1 MATYTY
7 VAKDRAGSEL
17 TGLLTGTSPDEII
30 QKLHQQGLAVLHV
43 AEDRAGGGARSWW
56 REFSQ
61 ITIGKASTRDI
72 ALFSRQL
79 ATVIESGIP
88 LVKGM
93 RGLAMDSS
101 KGPVT
106 RAVAG
111 VADRVERGE
120 SISDSMSAYPG
131 VFNTMYLSM
140 IRAGE
145 RAGTLDRIVEELATY
160 LEKIDDIK
168 NKVRSAMSYPIFI
181 LCFTVLATLFLI
193 LKIVPTFSGIY
204 EELGQ
209 ELPALTRLVLTI
221 SDTIRNNALIS
232 LSVALLA
239 FLGLVLT
246 LRTYR
251 GKLLWH
257 TFMLKVPIFGPIV
270 TKSVMSRF
278 ARTFGILIGSGLPI
292 LESLDLVKGAA
303 DNLVVSRAIDNVK
316 TNVAAGHGVTE
327 SFRATGAFP
336 EMVMQLM
343 ATGEETGELDTLLT
357 KASDFYDRQVESTV
371 HSISSLIEP
380 VLIVVV
386 GAIIG
391 FIVLSMFLPIFKLGD
406 AMLKGAA
413 AM

>member
-1 MATYTY
+1 MATYCY
-7 VAKDRAGSEL
+7 VAKDHSGAEL
-17 TGLLTGTSPDEII
+17 TGLLSGGSADEII
-30 QKLHQQGLAVLHV
+30 QRLHQQGLAVLHV
-43 AEDRAGGGARSWW
+43 AEDRGDRGLRSWW
-56 REFSQ
+56 HGFATM
-61 ITIGKASTRDI
+61 TIGHASTRDL

-93 RGLAMDSS
+93 RGLALDSA

-106 RAVAG
+106 KAVSG

-120 SISDSMSAYPG
+120 SISDAMAAYPG
-131 VFNTMYLSM
+131 VFSPMYLSM

-145 RAGTLDRIVEELATY
+145 RAGTLDRIVSELATY
-160 LEKIDDIK
+160 LEKVDDIK
-168 NKVRSAMSYPIFI
+168 NKVRSAMTYPAFI
-181 LCFTVLATLFLI
+181 LIFTVLATLFLI

-204 EELGQ
+204 DELGQ
-209 ELPALTRLVLTI
+209 ELPALTRTVLLV
-221 SDTIRNNALIS
+221 SDTIRSHAAIS
-232 LSVALLA
+232 
-239 FLGLVLT
+239 LGLVLLVLAAIAAA

-251 GKLLWH
+251 GRYLWH
-257 TFMLKVPIFGPIV
+257 TFLLRMPIFGNIV

-303 DNLVVSRAIDNVK
+303 DNLVVARAIDEVK
-316 TNVAAGHGVTE
+316 ASVAAGHGVTE
-327 SFRATGAFP
+327 SFRATGKFP

-343 ATGEETGELDTLLT
+343 STGEETGELDTLLM
-357 KASDFYDRQVESTV
+357 KASDFYDRQVESAV
-371 HSISSLIEP
+371 HGISSLIEP
-380 VLIVVV
+380 VMIVIV

-406 AMLKGAA
+406 AMIQGAA